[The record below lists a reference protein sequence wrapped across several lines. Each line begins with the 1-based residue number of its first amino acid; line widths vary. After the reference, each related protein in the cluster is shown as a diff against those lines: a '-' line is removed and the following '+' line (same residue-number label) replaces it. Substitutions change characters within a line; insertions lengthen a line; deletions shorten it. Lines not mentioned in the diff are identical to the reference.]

1 MGELF
6 KIPKKL
12 TPDEMRAKREKEL
25 LRQRKI
31 EEAKERDIRENGLFR
46 LPKKLTPEERK
57 AKVEKELAIQ
67 RAIKEAIYKEIKEN
81 GLFKIPKKYNRKF
94 K

>member
-6 KIPKKL
+6 KI
-12 TPDEMRAKREKEL
+12 
-25 LRQRKI
+25 
-31 EEAKERDIRENGLFR
+31 
-46 LPKKLTPEERK
+46 PKKLTPEERK